1 MEMQGL
7 HAPAQHVSRYIGVT
21 LTYKAVHLHT
31 QVSSPN
37 RDPLYT
43 RYRHARFGRKRRFRK
58 VATGLLV
65 HET

>member
-1 MEMQGL
+1 MVHITNYKNGN
-7 HAPAQHVSRYIGVT
+7 AR
-21 LTYKAVHLHT
+21 LTRSGTACAVHLHT

-43 RYRHARFGRKRRFRK
+43 QYRHARFGRKRWFRK